1 MKTLLLMRH
10 AESSRDMPGQ
20 NDLNRPLTAKGISM
34 TNKVIGFLREQECI
48 PDLIITSPAV
58 RALETARLV
67 AEGMG
72 LAPARMQVNRTIYEA
87 DHNDLEELFY
97 DISPSTDTLLLV
109 GHNPGLTDFVNLF
122 LDVPVGSLPTSGLV
136 CLGSDIKEWDRIM
149 EKKAKL
155 HFIFFPEL
163 MK

>member
-1 MKTLLLMRH
+1 MRH
-10 AESSRDMPGQ
+10 AEASNEVPGLS
-20 NDLNRPLTAKGISM
+20 DFDRPLTTNGIAL
-34 TNKVIGFLREQECI
+34 TGKVIRYLSEQGCI
-48 PDLIITSPAV
+48 PDLIISSPAV

-67 AEGMG
+67 AEGLDITPG
-72 LAPARMQVNRTIYEA
+72 QVQVQRIIYDA
-87 DHNDLEELFY
+87 DRDDLEELWY
-97 DISPSTDTLLLV
+97 DIPLTADTLLLV

-149 EKKAKL
+149 EKEAKL

>member
-1 MKTLLLMRH
+1 MRH
-10 AESSRDMPGQ
+10 AEASNEMPGL
-20 NDLNRPLTAKGISM
+20 NDFDRPLTAHGITM
-34 TNKVIGFLREQECI
+34 TGKVNRYLREQACI

-67 AEGMG
+67 AEGLDITPG
-72 LAPARMQVNRTIYEA
+72 QVQVQRIIYDA
-87 DHNDLEELFY
+87 DRDDLEELFY
-97 DISPSTDTLLLV
+97 AIPPSADTLLLV

-149 EKKAKL
+149 EKEAKL

>member
-1 MKTLLLMRH
+1 MRH

-109 GHNPGLTDFVNLF
+109 GHNPGLTDFINLF
-122 LDVPVGSLPTSGLV
+122 LDNPADNLPTSGLA
-136 CLGSDIKEWDRIM
+136 CLDFNGNEWDGILDK
-149 EKKAKL
+149 E
-155 HFIFFPEL
+155 PEL
-163 MK
+163 RFILYPETME